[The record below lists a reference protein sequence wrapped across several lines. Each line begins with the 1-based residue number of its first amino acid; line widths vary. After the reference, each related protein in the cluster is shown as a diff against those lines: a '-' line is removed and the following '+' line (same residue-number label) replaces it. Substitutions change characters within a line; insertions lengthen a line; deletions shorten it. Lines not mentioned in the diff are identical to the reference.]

1 MKILVFFL
9 GFLGFF
15 GASLR
20 KKLKSENTKMH
31 IGCKFPNRLEL
42 VLKSVPNR
50 FEESSFARHAN
61 ICIYGQGAFKYYVSM
76 FEPDLGENILV
87 D

>member
-1 MKILVFFL
+1 MLTGNHEQSSRVGHRL
-9 GFLGFF
+9 Q
-15 GASLR
+15 
-20 KKLKSENTKMH
+20 
-31 IGCKFPNRLEL
+31 FPNRLEL

-61 ICIYGQGAFKYYVSM
+61 ICIYGQGPFKYYVSM

>member
-1 MKILVFFL
+1 MFTYISIDL
-9 GFLGFF
+9 
-15 GASLR
+15 
-20 KKLKSENTKMH
+20 EIN

-61 ICIYGQGAFKYYVSM
+61 ICIYGHNPSKKIPKLYEKFS
-76 FEPDLGENILV
+76 EPDLGENILV
-87 D
+87 H

>member
-1 MKILVFFL
+1 
-9 GFLGFF
+9 
-15 GASLR
+15 
-20 KKLKSENTKMH
+20 MH
-31 IGCKFPNRLEL
+31 HKHEL

-61 ICIYGQGAFKYYVSM
+61 ICIYGQGAFKYYVSI
-76 FEPDLGENILV
+76 FEPDMGENILV

>member
-1 MKILVFFL
+1 MFTYISIDL
-9 GFLGFF
+9 
-15 GASLR
+15 
-20 KKLKSENTKMH
+20 EIN

-61 ICIYGQGAFKYYVSM
+61 ICIYVQGAFKYYVSM
-76 FEPDLGENILV
+76 FEPDLVENILV